1 MFNSKKTAPIMTD
14 TGTPNKSDTTIL
26 GSGTSFDGTMNS
38 TGIVRVDG
46 AFSGEMNVE
55 GSVIIGESGYVKG
68 NIRSGKVT
76 IAGKIEG
83 NVFCSTTLELTPSG
97 KLFGDVEVKTINIED
112 GAIFQGKCTML
123 QETGLIFK
131 DSFND
136 DRLPEEQVQHD
147 D

>member
-1 MFNSKKTAPIMTD
+1 MFNSKKTAPIITD
-14 TGTPNKSDTTIL
+14 TDTPGKSETTIL
-26 GSGTSFDGTMNS
+26 GSGTSFDGILNS

-83 NVFCSTTLELTPSG
+83 NVYCSTMLELTSSG
-97 KLFGDVEVKTINIED
+97 KLFGDVEIKTINIED
-112 GAIFQGKCTML
+112 GAIFQGKCTMI

-131 DSFND
+131 DSVDGFSVPVEPEKD
-136 DRLPEEQVQHD
+136 DD
-147 D
+147 